1 MVLRSPGPSLPSA
14 DIWMWPDKESCKVQS
29 PGHSG
34 HHLGRYKESSGTTA
48 PVSWPSV
55 HSYSLAQGDKERT
68 TLETNINFLAKTS
81 LHLWNIYKLWQ
92 STISGY
98 WIMFGIP
105 WRHFSFICA
114 PFHKILKKMFAVF
127 LVLMLASSCLARP
140 DPYQRRR
147 HYSPSYAR
155 YHSNNNNNNVRRV
168 AGALLRKGRF
178 WADMLRCNN

>member
-48 PVSWPSV
+48 PVSRPSV

-98 WIMFGIP
+98 MFGIL

-114 PFHKILKKMFAVF
+114 PFHIEENVCRISGTDAG
-127 LVLMLASSCLARP
+127 VLLPGAARP
-140 DPYQRRR
+140 LPAPPPLQPQLRPLPQQQQQQQREE
-147 HYSPSYAR
+147 S
-155 YHSNNNNNNVRRV
+155 
-168 AGALLRKGRF
+168 GRGP
-178 WADMLRCNN
+178 AQER